1 MEVFKPGSRDSFS
14 LYIPRLDVARVCM
27 ISIVCDA
34 AHYTED
40 FCMVDYRSDQ
50 TEA

>member
-1 MEVFKPGSRDSFS
+1 MVVYKPGLVDSFS
-14 LYIPRLDVARVCM
+14 LYIPRLDVARVRM

-34 AHYTED
+34 AHYTKH